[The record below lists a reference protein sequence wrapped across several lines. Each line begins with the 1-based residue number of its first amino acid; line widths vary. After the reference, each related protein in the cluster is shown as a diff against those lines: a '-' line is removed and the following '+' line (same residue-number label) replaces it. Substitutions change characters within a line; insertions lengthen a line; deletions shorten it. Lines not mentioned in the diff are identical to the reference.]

1 MSSGIVGK
9 NAMNQLRI
17 KKREEAYKLSKLIQK
32 KENERLATNSKIG
45 NWYRIYPNLSQQ
57 YVDGLNRAILRKMSP
72 HGVI

>member
-9 NAMNQLRI
+9 DAMRQLRI

-32 KENERLATNSKIG
+32 KENERLATNADLG
-45 NWYRIYPNLSQQ
+45 NWYRIYRNPSQQ